1 MDWQRL
7 RVRVAAADAETIA
20 DALLEAG
27 ALAVDL
33 ADADAGTDAE
43 RPLFGEPGSDPL
55 GAWDDNLVSGLFDG
69 DVDLEPVVAAI
80 RAGAGPAIAAL
91 DIEPVPERDWVR
103 HTQSQFEPIAISPRL
118 WIVPTWCEPP
128 ADARIVIRLDPGLA
142 FGTGSHATT
151 RLCLR
156 WLDQHLTPGVSVID
170 YGCGSGVL
178 AIAARLFGAG
188 TVVGIDI
195 DPQAVIASRAN
206 AESNG
211 VDAVFLDADATA
223 AGLAPADVVVAN
235 ILSNPLRVLA
245 PLIAG
250 LCRSG
255 GAVVLSGILASQ
267 WQSVAAAYEPW
278 IDLEP
283 VIEDEGWVCLWGT
296 RR

>member
-7 RVRVAAADAETIA
+7 RVRVAAADADAVA

-33 ADADAGTDAE
+33 TDADAGTDAE
-43 RPLFGEPGSDPL
+43 RPMFGEPGSESA
-55 GAWDDNLVSGLFDG
+55 GAWDDNVVSGLFDA
-69 DVDLEPVVAAI
+69 DVDLEPVLAAI
-80 RAGAGPAIAAL
+80 RSAAGDAIAVLAT
-91 DIEPVPERDWVR
+91 ESVPERDWVR
-103 HTQSQFEPIAISPRL
+103 HTQSQFEPIAISQRL

-128 ADARIVIRLDPGLA
+128 AVAQIAIRLDPGLA

-156 WLDQHLTPGVSVID
+156 WLDHHVTPGISVID

-188 TVVGIDI
+188 RVVGIDI

-206 AESNG
+206 AQRNAVE
-211 VDAVFLDADATA
+211 VDFQDAA
-223 AGLAPADVVVAN
+223 AAAPVPADIVVAN

-245 PLIAG
+245 PLITA
-250 LCRSG
+250 LCRPG
-255 GAVVLSGILASQ
+255 GTVALSGILVPQ
-267 WQSVAAAYEPW
+267 WELVADAYRPW
-278 IDLEP
+278 LDLEP
-283 VIEDEGWVCLWGT
+283 VIEDDGWVCLWGT
-296 RR
+296 KR

>member
-7 RVRVAAADAETIA
+7 RVRVAAADAEAIA

-27 ALAVDL
+27 AVAVDV

-43 RPLFGEPGSDPL
+43 RPLFGEPGSDPP
-55 GAWDDNLVSGLFDG
+55 GTWDDNLVSGLFVG
-69 DVDLEPVVAAI
+69 ETDLDPVVAAI
-80 RAGAGPAIAAL
+80 RACAGPAARAI

-103 HTQSQFEPIAISPRL
+103 HTQSQFEPMAISSRL

-128 ADARIVIRLDPGLA
+128 AGAQIVIRLDPGLA

-156 WLDQHLTPGVSVID
+156 WLDQHVTPGMSVVD

-206 AESNG
+206 AASNA
-211 VDAVFLDADATA
+211 VDAVFLDAETDTSTLA
-223 AGLAPADVVVAN
+223 AADVVVAN

-245 PLIAG
+245 PLITG
-250 LCRSG
+250 LCRPG
-255 GAVVLSGILASQ
+255 GAVVLSGILAGQ
-267 WQSVAAAYEPW
+267 WQSVASAYEPW
-278 IDLEP
+278 IEIEP
-283 VIEDEGWVCLWGT
+283 VIEDDGWVCLWGT
-296 RR
+296 KR